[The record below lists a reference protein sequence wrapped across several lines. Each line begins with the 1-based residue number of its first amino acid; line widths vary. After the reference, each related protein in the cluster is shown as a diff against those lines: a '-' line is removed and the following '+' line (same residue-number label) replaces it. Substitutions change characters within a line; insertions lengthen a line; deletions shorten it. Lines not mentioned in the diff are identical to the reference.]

1 VLSSVQRYTP
11 EERANLLAR
20 PAAMPNRP
28 SHCLMCHPA
37 APQLL
42 LAIERWAL
50 AEWERNDSDPEL
62 AEMRRLALAML
73 GMGPA

>member
-1 VLSSVQRYTP
+1 MLSSVQRYTP

-28 SHCLMCHPA
+28 SHCLMCHLA

-50 AEWERNDSDPEL
+50 AEWERNDSDPNSL
-62 AEMRRLALAML
+62 NCGIGPRDARN
-73 GMGPA
+73 GPA